1 MEELLIYILHSYFPQ
16 RLFNLFIKEN
26 YINQLEV
33 IKEKI
38 FKNDEELLYYR
49 IKLYKKEMYLKLV
62 KEIKKKLKELSK
74 IRPKIIINSLN

>member
-38 FKNDEELLYYR
+38 FKNDEELLY
-49 IKLYKKEMYLKLV
+49 
-62 KEIKKKLKELSK
+62 
-74 IRPKIIINSLN
+74 